1 VPQGFLKSLEAHRFF
16 GIASSL
22 RISVLTF
29 SVFGPSLEHFTLEI
43 VAYGGQ
49 SPPATISRALLRFAS
64 QGQGI
69 LSG

>member
-1 VPQGFLKSLEAHRFF
+1 MFFRLEQMNIENVHLLCKDLPANPCH
-16 GIASSL
+16 
-22 RISVLTF
+22 
-29 SVFGPSLEHFTLEI
+29 EI